1 MSQEDFLASMKEA
14 VKSKNYITV
23 KCLHRLNPY
32 TSQFVS
38 GRIEYCLNFI
48 QTSDS
53 YKDEK
58 WVFKQVTWSLIL
70 GKSLLRMLFMKQNNS
85 TQGCSKLKVK
95 SRKYRG
101 IFEEH
106 SPEK

>member
-48 QTSDS
+48 QTTDS

-58 WVFKQVTWSLIL
+58 
-70 GKSLLRMLFMKQNNS
+70 
-85 TQGCSKLKVK
+85 
-95 SRKYRG
+95 
-101 IFEEH
+101 
-106 SPEK
+106 